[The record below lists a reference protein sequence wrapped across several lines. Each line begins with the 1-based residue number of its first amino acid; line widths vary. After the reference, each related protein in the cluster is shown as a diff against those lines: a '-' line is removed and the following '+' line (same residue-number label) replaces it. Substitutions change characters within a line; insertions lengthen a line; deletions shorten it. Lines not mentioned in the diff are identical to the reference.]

1 MTAIAFDTL
10 AYSKKLQAAGMP
22 ATQADAFAEAQQD
35 AIRHV
40 IDAKELATKGDL
52 LTLRQDL
59 LTMRK
64 DIVEEM
70 GKQKVELIKWVIGL
84 LIAQSG
90 LFMGLMYFLHQKP

>member
-40 IDAKELATKGDL
+40 IDARELATKGDL
-52 LTLRQDL
+52 LELR
-59 LTMRK
+59 K
-64 DIVEEM
+64 EIVEGRE
-70 GKQKVELIKWVIGL
+70 KLKFELIKWIIGL

-90 LFMGLMYFLHQKP
+90 LFIGLIAFLHQKP